1 MESVSKHAGTSR
13 GRLALLSL
21 AKSASIASDKSLLS
35 ATAAKRS
42 METINIIKISSSASE
57 AREEYEL
64 VRQAAIVLQAKRKEC
79 DTNDENESKNDNH
92 TEERLSIPPIYG
104 TTSSPWDVNTA
115 DTDDDE
121 WLSAALSGHV
131 LSIGLEDIIKADQ
144 VVRMILETKQWANLE
159 LTQLRAPGLSH
170 IASSINGEI
179 LESLHAEIANSV
191 EIVRMR
197 SISDPTGRQVSACS
211 TKKDAVHKFSKDC
224 VETNDL
230 HISFA
235 DLLISSEYEDVSKVE
250 VASPQRA

>member
-1 MESVSKHAGTSR
+1 MFP
-13 GRLALLSL
+13 RL
-21 AKSASIASDKSLLS
+21 KSLRHKELELR
-35 ATAAKRS
+35 KELDRL
-42 METINIIKISSSASE
+42 MKKFLQSSPS
-57 AREEYEL
+57 
-64 VRQAAIVLQAKRKEC
+64 AAISPEGKRNGGAFDME
-79 DTNDENESKNDNH
+79 
-92 TEERLSIPPIYG
+92 
-104 TTSSPWDVNTA
+104 V
-115 DTDDDE
+115 
-121 WLSAALSGHV
+121 
-131 LSIGLEDIIKADQ
+131 
-144 VVRMILETKQWANLE
+144 
-159 LTQLRAPGLSH
+159 TQLRAPGLSH